1 LSPLLKLFFAVFEVS
16 KQWHGSDKG
25 AELINFVLVLFQG
38 ERERASERTP
48 TRSKDEAKTFT
59 E

>member
-1 LSPLLKLFFAVFEVS
+1 VS

-38 ERERASERTP
+38 ERERASARQHDQKMKQKLLLNKSEY
-48 TRSKDEAKTFT
+48 SVHVIFS
-59 E
+59 